1 MSATTEKQLDTAA
14 AVTRSMLGWGVVAG
28 PFYLVFGLVLAVTR
42 PGFDLGS
49 DALSILLLGE
59 LGWLQATNLILSGL
73 MVIVAAV
80 GLSRTPG
87 FSRVAAVLVGVYGLG
102 LIASAFAAPDR
113 PGTGSASVS
122 GVLHLVFGAVG
133 FLALGVAALVAVAWF
148 RRRNGASRPGTG
160 GAWSLV
166 AGVVVLVAFT
176 AGGALSG
183 GPAGVLLLWLA
194 VLVGWA
200 WLAAT
205 SVAAYRTV
213 PHPLLSRR

>member
-1 MSATTEKQLDTAA
+1 MSATTEKHLDTAA

-148 RRRNGASRPGTG
+148 RRRSGASRPGTG
-160 GAWSLV
+160 AAWSLV
-166 AGVVVLVAFT
+166 AGVVVLVAFA